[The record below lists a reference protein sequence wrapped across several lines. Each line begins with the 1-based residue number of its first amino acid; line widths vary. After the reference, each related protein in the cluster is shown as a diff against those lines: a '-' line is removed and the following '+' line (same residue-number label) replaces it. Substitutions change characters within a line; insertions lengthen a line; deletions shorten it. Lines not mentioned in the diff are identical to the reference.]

1 MTRAYIGLGAN
12 QGEPVE
18 NLKAALKSLNDN
30 PDITVINVSSV
41 YLTEPVG
48 YADQPWF
55 HNCVAELETGLGPF
69 TLLEVLQGIENQLG
83 RVRTIRWGPRTV
95 DLDILLYNGLQL
107 NDEKLVIPHPRMKER
122 AFVMVPLT
130 EIAPGLLLSDGETV
144 QEATRQISSG
154 EKNCCILQK
163 IW

>member
-69 TLLEVLQGIENQLG
+69 ALLEVLQGIENQLG

-144 QEATRQISSG
+144 QEATRRIRSG

>member
-18 NLKAALKSLNDN
+18 NLKAALQLINN
-30 PDITVINVSSV
+30 HPGITVVNVSSV

-48 YADQPWF
+48 YEDQPWF
-55 HNCVAELETGLGPF
+55 HNCVAELETDLEPF
-69 TLLEVLQGIENQLG
+69 KLLAVLQGVENELG

-95 DLDILLYNGLQL
+95 DLDVLLYDELEM
-107 NDEKLVIPHPRMKER
+107 DEEKLSIPHPRMTER
-122 AFVMVPLT
+122 AFVMVPLA
-130 EIAPGLLLSDGETV
+130 EIAPEALFPDG
-144 QEATRQISSG
+144 QIVREVSG
-154 EKNCCILQK
+154 KIKDKKYCCILQK